1 MSIRSQYLSGD
12 DEEELFR
19 LTAPEDLP
27 DSIDESIAKLEEE
40 SLASSHYD
48 DVQDEL
54 DEQAVPTNLEIVVQE
69 LSDAEMAEVV
79 RLIEQVRNRRESD
92 CDG

>member
-19 LTAPEDLP
+19 LIAPDEHP
-27 DSIDESIAKLEEE
+27 DASDERIAKLEEE

-48 DVQDEL
+48 DDQEEL
-54 DEQAVPTNLEIVVQE
+54 DEQFAPSMIEDAVVD
-69 LSDAEMAEVV
+69 LSKDEVAEVLK
-79 RLIEQVRNRRESD
+79 LIDEIQNRRDSD
-92 CDG
+92 D